1 MLGSS
6 VRLLQAISD
15 RRRPSRAA
23 GAPGGAA
30 PPWGERLIR
39 QDHAAKTDMFRGSTE
54 LVWMYLVW

>member
-6 VRLLQAISD
+6 VRFLQAISD

-39 QDHAAKTDMFRGSTE
+39 QDHAAKTDMLPG
-54 LVWMYLVW
+54 LH